1 MKPTHIRSNQEKSHF
16 KIHEGHSIPNPIIYV
31 RTKVQIEK
39 LQVLIHTEKILKQ
52 FPNSPTVPDSP
63 TVPHSLTVPNSPLFS
78 MRDAHC
84 NSLSW
89 FTSE

>member
-1 MKPTHIRSNQEKSHF
+1 MKNETNPHSNQEKSHF

-52 FPNSPTVPDSP
+52 FPNSPTVPYY
-63 TVPHSLTVPNSPLFS
+63 PNSLQYPNILN
-78 MRDAHC
+78 A
-84 NSLSW
+84 
-89 FTSE
+89 